1 MEEQQDKWIETS
13 RYKTVRKFTFIPPN
27 QVEVICEEVLWCSFN
42 GSPEY
47 ITAIDPDGGPCLP
60 IGKIIKNYKITKI
73 LSYMQPYKGEKK
85 TMRIVLEVI
94 KIEN

>member
-1 MEEQQDKWIETS
+1 MEEQQDQWTEKS
-13 RYKTVRKFTFIPPN
+13 RYNTVREFTFIPPN
-27 QVEVICEEVLWCSFN
+27 KVEVICKEVLWCSFN

-47 ITAIDPDGGPCLP
+47 ITAIDPDGGPYLP

-73 LSYMQPYKGEKK
+73 VSHTQPYKREKN
-85 TMRIVLEVI
+85 TMKIVLDVI